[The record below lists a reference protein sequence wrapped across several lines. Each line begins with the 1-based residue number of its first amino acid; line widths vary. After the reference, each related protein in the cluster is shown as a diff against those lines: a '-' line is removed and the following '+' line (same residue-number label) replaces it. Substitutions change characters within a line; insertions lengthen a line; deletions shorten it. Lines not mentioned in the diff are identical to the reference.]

1 MTNRIQTKIRLT
13 QDGVDTS
20 IEFRVVGNLSVFYI
34 TRPFLA
40 SATGVSLRQ
49 QPNTDRVLTRPD
61 DLSSGSDHT
70 QLADVDL
77 DDGTLGHHSQLRVK
91 GRLRVLLYSDDGE
104 LEGGFQVGC
113 KVQIG

>member
-1 MTNRIQTKIRLT
+1 
-13 QDGVDTS
+13 VD
-20 IEFRVVGNLSVFYI
+20 
-34 TRPFLA
+34 P
-40 SATGVSLRQ
+40 
-49 QPNTDRVLTRPD
+49 VLTRPD
-61 DLSSGSDHT
+61 NLSSGSDHT

-113 KVQIG
+113 IRREETIRMRRGGECKRDSLFVMKIE

>member
-1 MTNRIQTKIRLT
+1 MFTFAVNSRTH
-13 QDGVDTS
+13 
-20 IEFRVVGNLSVFYI
+20 N
-34 TRPFLA
+34 P
-40 SATGVSLRQ
+40 
-49 QPNTDRVLTRPD
+49 VLTRPD
-61 DLSSGSDHT
+61 DLSSSSDHT

-91 GRLRVLLYSDDGE
+91 GRLRVLLHSDDGE